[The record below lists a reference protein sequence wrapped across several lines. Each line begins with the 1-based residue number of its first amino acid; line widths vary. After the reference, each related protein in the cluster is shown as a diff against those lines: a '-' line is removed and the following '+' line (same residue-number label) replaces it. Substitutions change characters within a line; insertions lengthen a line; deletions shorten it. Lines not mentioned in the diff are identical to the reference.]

1 MYKSVQMARAR
12 RLEARGDP
20 PIAISGCSNFAARLA
35 GVKLRAQLPS
45 RRVAAHNLPRH
56 RLALSGQEVGCTQ
69 SGRALGLLHVCNRA
83 VEVRHRRIHSLPP
96 RPSGLPT
103 HSQLGVRPR
112 PLPLGQQVT
121 QWLHRERAWTRRHFH
136 DGERAGVQEHGANQ
150 HSRVSRPRLRASRVW
165 GDVRGAPGARC
176 KRRYRTGTHLGCRA
190 SRDSAGYIVTL
201 IVFSSPGGHCVT
213 E

>member
-1 MYKSVQMARAR
+1 MARAR

-56 RLALSGQEVGCTQ
+56 WLALSGQEVGCTQ
-69 SGRALGLLHVCNRA
+69 SGRALGLLDLCNRA

-136 DGERAGVQEHGANQ
+136 DGERAGVQEHTALISTAVSVAPACVPAGSGEMCVAR
-150 HSRVSRPRLRASRVW
+150 RVQ
-165 GDVRGAPGARC
+165 GVRDGTAPARISGVEPAATAPG
-176 KRRYRTGTHLGCRA
+176 
-190 SRDSAGYIVTL
+190 I
-201 IVFSSPGGHCVT
+201 
-213 E
+213 